1 MLYLVKD
8 DSPRDFYARDRNE
21 IINCACGLLG
31 TEYPR
36 PLDALEDVA
45 TIMDFK
51 VLRRPL
57 TGQARSST
65 VVATRSILICS
76 RLAKKLEHPDSVEGV
91 AAFSLA
97 QEIAH
102 IRLHLF
108 DGVPIL
114 SPEHIEEARHYAGV
128 FLVPRR
134 QLLAHGAFQDMLAA
148 GRLGWNLWGYV
159 GELAQFFGVTRGCLV
174 RQLEEL
180 GFVVHDREARTLKL
194 AA

>member
-1 MLYLVKD
+1 MLRLVT
-8 DSPRDFYARDRNE
+8 SGPRDFFARDRNT

-31 TEYPR
+31 TEYAR

-51 VLRRPL
+51 VVRRPL
-57 TGQARSST
+57 VGQARSNT
-65 VVATRSILICS
+65 VLATRTIQVCSNLIN
-76 RLAKKLEHPDSVEGV
+76 KMEHAAAVDGM
-91 AAFSLA
+91 AAFCLA

-114 SPEHIEEARHYAGV
+114 TQEHVEEAKAYAGI
-128 FLVPRR
+128 FLVPRH
-134 QLLAHGAFQDMLAA
+134 QLFQQAAYHDMLAA
-148 GRLGWNLWGYV
+148 GRLGLNLWGYV
-159 GELAQFFGVTRGCLV
+159 GELAAWFGVTKGHLV
-174 RQLEEL
+174 RELEHL
-180 GFVVHDREARTLKL
+180 GIVVLDRESRELKL